1 MTQQTTLT
9 LTSPKK
15 LSSLYYKMEKKR
27 LAIMLLAAVFFIL
40 FLMPKMSKFDT
51 SASMGT
57 SQVMGG
63 NIGDFYYAQTS
74 SVPLPPSPPPV
85 MNMGAPASMMDNSV
99 GSWGMDGISSAS
111 LIPREVVSTDDFG
124 QYDPAAIL
132 SGQNYLDPRSQ
143 IGYPETLGGVLR
155 NANRQYRSEPM
166 NPRDPVSI
174 FNLST
179 IPPDIMRP
187 QFDITNDY
195 Q

>member
-1 MTQQTTLT
+1 MD
-9 LTSPKK
+9 
-15 LSSLYYKMEKKR
+15 KKR
-27 LAIMLLAAVFFIL
+27 LAILVLAAIFFIL
-40 FLMPKMSKFDT
+40 FFMPTRSHYSG
-51 SASMGT
+51 SAPAAVMGT
-57 SQVMGG
+57 QQVMS
-63 NIGDFYYAQTS
+63 TH
-74 SVPLPPSPPPV
+74 SVQPIVNAAPV
-85 MNMGAPASMMDNSV
+85 AESPASDLADPNML
-99 GSWGMDGISSAS
+99 DGVSSAN
-111 LIPREVVSTDDFG
+111 LIPREVISTDDFG

-155 NANRQYRSEPM
+155 NANRQYRSEPL

-187 QFDITNDY
+187 KFDIMNDY

>member
-1 MTQQTTLT
+1 
-9 LTSPKK
+9 
-15 LSSLYYKMEKKR
+15 MEKKR

-40 FLMPKMSKFDT
+40 FLMPKMSGFD
-51 SASMGT
+51 APKMPA

-63 NIGDFYYAQTS
+63 NVRDTYYAA
-74 SVPLPPSPPPV
+74 PLQPSPPPPPPPPQ
-85 MNMGAPASMMDNSV
+85 MNMGAPASAMEDSM
-99 GSWGMDGISSAS
+99 GSWGMDGISSAA

-124 QYDPAAIL
+124 QYDPSAIL

-187 QFDITNDY
+187 QFDIMNDY

>member
-1 MTQQTTLT
+1 
-9 LTSPKK
+9 
-15 LSSLYYKMEKKR
+15 MEKKR
-27 LAIMLLAAVFFIL
+27 LAIILLAAIFFIL
-40 FLMPKMSKFDT
+40 VLLPRGKSSSYST
-51 SASMGT
+51 SAVSGMNT
-57 SQVMGG
+57 MS
-63 NIGDFYYAQTS
+63 N
-74 SVPLPPSPPPV
+74 VPVANPAPVPPPT
-85 MNMGAPASMMDNSV
+85 APPTDTM
-99 GSWGMDGISSAS
+99 GISSAA

-124 QYDPAAIL
+124 QYDPSVIL

-155 NANRQYRSEPM
+155 NANRQYRSEPL

-187 QFDITNDY
+187 QFDINNDY

>member
-1 MTQQTTLT
+1 MNT
-9 LTSPKK
+9 
-15 LSSLYYKMEKKR
+15 
-27 LAIMLLAAVFFIL
+27 
-40 FLMPKMSKFDT
+40 MS
-51 SASMGT
+51 
-57 SQVMGG
+57 
-63 NIGDFYYAQTS
+63 N
-74 SVPLPPSPPPV
+74 VPVANPAPVPPPT
-85 MNMGAPASMMDNSV
+85 APPTDTM
-99 GSWGMDGISSAS
+99 GISSAA

-124 QYDPAAIL
+124 QYDPSVIL

-155 NANRQYRSEPM
+155 NANRQYRSEPL

-187 QFDITNDY
+187 QFDINNDY